1 MPKTKRKNKK
11 LRNKKRTRKIYQKG
25 GGLGSV
31 KKYVKH
37 AKKDKTN
44 RIWNDSEKLY
54 GPLREALTKEQT
66 KIKKS
71 IKKRRNKDIGNYVN
85 QKMRD
90 VKKKFGI
97 LRKKLEKHTYLFVDS
112 PPDQNDYQTTNLTFV
127 YDPNDNYEE
136 FSQDEITELLNEW
149 NEWNEIRNILI
160 VLCGVIS
167 SKRNNE
173 LIDFLL
179 KLHNPSN
186 FSSCNRSASTVE
198 TKSQSVV
205 EGNPIETVDGEV
217 LGYKLHKIKHNIACL
232 GYLKQ
237 IKLVAEPH
245 SDMRQ
250 TPSIDQKLCIIEE
263 EGVCKSIY
271 KYLKEILYIRDER
284 DSEELLYKRYYAKKW
299 NSQMDIENKELYAE
313 YGDLLLQISREIKFH
328 PSNLSDSILTVA
340 APGDTGTKSDDIEL
354 APFTCEKTTDPQE
367 CNERPKCQYDEDTS
381 SCRKKTDILHTK
393 INTLKEEINNM
404 LNNEFK
410 EKDSVNYLKIGDILN
425 YRNKPDAWLPVDKE
439 GILQREILI
448 LELLKTSKKIKELLA
463 ESQGKSA
470 NTNLDE
476 KILPVESKIN
486 LLRRQLAMPNVP
498 EDDTTSESKK
508 TIPPPPISERRIHPK
523 NKNHG
528 PPRRQKGKRLFDAD
542 GDSPGMLAYPI
553 GSKEAE
559 RAAAAGPDPTGVAST
574 GVASTGVDLQFSA
587 VNVNNLLEIIKKL
600 EIGQQ

>member
-1 MPKTKRKNKK
+1 MGD
-11 LRNKKRTRKIYQKG
+11 KIDR
-25 GGLGSV
+25 
-31 KKYVKH
+31 YVRH

-44 RIWNDSEKLY
+44 RIWNDPNELY
-54 GPLREALTKEQT
+54 KHLNAALKNEQI
-66 KIKKS
+66 KIEES
-71 IKKRRNKDIGNYVN
+71 IKKKQKKDIRRYVN

-90 VKKKFGI
+90 VKNKFRI
-97 LRKKLEKHTYLFVDS
+97 LKNKLMKHTDLFFDS
-112 PPDQNDYQTTNLTFV
+112 PPDQNDYQTINLTFV
-127 YDPNDNYEE
+127 YDSNDGDKVFNQGER
-136 FSQDEITELLNEW
+136 IELLNEW
-149 NEWNEIRNILI
+149 NEWNKIRNMLMLLCEAVSKKDYDPLI
-160 VLCGVIS
+160 
-167 SKRNNE
+167 N
-173 LIDFLL
+173 FLL

-186 FSSCNRSASTVE
+186 FSSCNPSASSGE
-198 TKSQSVV
+198 TKSYPSVV

-217 LGYKLHKIKHNIACL
+217 GGYKLHEIKHNIACL

-237 IKLVAEPH
+237 IKLEAEPH

-250 TPSIDQKLCIIEE
+250 IPSIDEKLCIIEE
-263 EGVCKSIY
+263 KGVCKSIY

-284 DSEELLYKRYYAKKW
+284 DSEELHYKRYYAKKW
-299 NSQMDIENKELYAE
+299 RDIEIRKNKELNAE
-313 YGDLLLQISREIKFH
+313 YGDLFLKISRESKFH

-340 APGDTGTKSDDIEL
+340 APGYTGTKSGDIEL
-354 APFTCEKTTDPQE
+354 APFTCEKTTDPQK

-404 LNNEFK
+404 LNNEFEEK
-410 EKDSVNYLKIGDILN
+410 ESVNYLKIEDILN
-425 YRNKPDAWLPVDKE
+425 YRNKPDAWLPVNKE

-476 KILPVESKIN
+476 KILQVESKIN
-486 LLRRQLAMPNVP
+486 LLRRQLAMPNVT

-523 NKNHG
+523 NKNPG

-600 EIGQQ
+600 EIAQQ